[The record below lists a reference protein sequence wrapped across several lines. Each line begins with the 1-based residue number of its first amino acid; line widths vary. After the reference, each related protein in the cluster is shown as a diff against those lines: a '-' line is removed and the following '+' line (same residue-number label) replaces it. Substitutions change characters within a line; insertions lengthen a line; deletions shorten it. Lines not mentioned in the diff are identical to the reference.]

1 MQTNKTQ
8 VTAAIQIA
16 RAAYEAIA
24 ASGPNGILSGHL
36 YAAML
41 SVFAEVQTYNS
52 LIDLL
57 IRSGL
62 IERRANHLLVA
73 L

>member
-1 MQTNKTQ
+1 MQTNKAQ

-16 RAAYEAIA
+16 RTAYEAIVE
-24 ASGPNGILSGHL
+24 SGPNGIPSGHL
-36 YAAML
+36 YAA
-41 SVFAEVQTYNS
+41 EVQTYES
-52 LIDLL
+52 MVDLL

-62 IERRANHLLVA
+62 IERRANHILVA